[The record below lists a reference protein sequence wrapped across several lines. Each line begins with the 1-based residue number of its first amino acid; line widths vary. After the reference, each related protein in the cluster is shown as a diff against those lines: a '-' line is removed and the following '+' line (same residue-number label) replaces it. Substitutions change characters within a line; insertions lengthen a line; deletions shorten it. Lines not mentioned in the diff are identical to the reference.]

1 MEMLTVNI
9 ELYIADGVLLN
20 RSVYERQSKLRLA
33 AVIDDTIFIT
43 RGPLKFWSQRQS
55 LHGMNLMQHIRNF
68 CIIAHI
74 DHGKS
79 TLADRL
85 IQTCG
90 GVTQRELHAQML
102 DSMDIERERGITIKS
117 NTISL
122 DYTAPD
128 GKKYLLNLID
138 TPGHVDFSHEVRRS
152 LMAGDGAL
160 IIVDASQGVEAQT
173 VANLYLAMEHDL
185 ELLPVIN
192 KIDLPAADI
201 DMAREAI
208 DAELGLDPFE
218 AIAVSA
224 KTGEG
229 IKAVL
234 NGIVEKLPPPSGD
247 PTAPL
252 KALIFDAHFDKY
264 RGVILQCR
272 VIEGTLKTKDVIHF
286 MHADRDFTVDE
297 LGYNQ
302 LKLMPKD
309 QLAAGEVGYI
319 VAGVKSVQDIEIGD
333 TITLADNPAADPIP
347 GYQEARQVVF
357 SSIYPMSSDQYVDL
371 TKALEKLAI
380 NDAALTFEKD
390 SSAAL
395 GFGFRCGF
403 LGLLHL
409 DVIQERLQREFDI
422 GLVISAPS
430 VSYKVTLKDGKEI
443 EVDNPSYWP
452 DPMSIESIT
461 EPYIKASILTPEENV
476 GPVMELCRDHRSE
489 SQTINYLSAG
499 RLEVVSEMPLGEVL
513 FDFYGKLKMITRGYG
528 SFDYDPI
535 EYRAT
540 DVVKVDILVNKEPVD
555 TLSYLVHREKA
566 RNRALHYCERLA
578 KEIPR
583 HQFKIPVQ
591 GVIGGNV
598 IARSTI
604 APFRKDVTAKLY
616 GGDVTRKKK
625 LLEKQKKGKA
635 KMKQFGSVNIP
646 QKAFVSVLRADQ
658 D

>member
-1 MEMLTVNI
+1 MKN
-9 ELYIADGVLLN
+9 
-20 RSVYERQSKLRLA
+20 
-33 AVIDDTIFIT
+33 
-43 RGPLKFWSQRQS
+43 
-55 LHGMNLMQHIRNF
+55 IRNF

-85 IQTCG
+85 IQVCG
-90 GVTQRELHAQML
+90 GVTQRELHEQML

-117 NTISL
+117 NTMTL
-122 DYTAPD
+122 DYRAAD
-128 GKKYLLNLID
+128 GQDYQLNLID

-152 LMAGDGAL
+152 LMACDGAL

-192 KIDLPAADI
+192 KIDLPAADV
-201 DMAREAI
+201 DRAREAI

-218 AIAVSA
+218 AIPCSA
-224 KTGEG
+224 KKGVG
-229 IKAVL
+229 IEEVL
-234 NGIVEKLPPPSGD
+234 TGIVEKLPPPTGD
-247 PTAPL
+247 PSAPL
-252 KALIFDAHFDKY
+252 KALVFDAFFDKY

-272 VIEGTLKTKDVIHF
+272 VMEGTLKPKDTIHF
-286 MHADRDFTVDE
+286 MHTDRDFKVDE

-302 LKLMPKD
+302 MKLVPRES
-309 QLAAGEVGYI
+309 LSAGEVGYI

-333 TITLADNPAADPIP
+333 TITLQDRPAAEPIP
-347 GYQEARQVVF
+347 GYQEAKQVVF
-357 SSIYPMSSDQYVDL
+357 SSIYPMSTDQYVDL
-371 TKALEKLAI
+371 TKALDKLAI
-380 NDAALTFEKD
+380 NDAALTYEKD

-430 VSYKVTLKDGKEI
+430 VKYKLSLTDGTEV

-452 DPMSIESIT
+452 NPMSIESAT
-461 EPYIKASILTPEENV
+461 EPYIKASILTPEAYV
-476 GPVMELCRDHRSE
+476 GPVMELCREHRSD
-489 SQTINYLSAG
+489 SQTMNYLSVG
-499 RLEVVSEMPLGEVL
+499 RIEVVSEMPLGEVL

-528 SFDYDPI
+528 SFDYTPI
-535 EYRAT
+535 EYRKT

-566 RNRALHYCERLA
+566 RTRALHYCERLA

-583 HQFKIPVQ
+583 HQFKIPIQ
-591 GVIGGNV
+591 GVIGGTV

-604 APFRKDVTAKLY
+604 APFRKDVTEKLY

-646 QKAFVSVLRADQ
+646 QKAFVSVLRADK

>member
-1 MEMLTVNI
+1 M
-9 ELYIADGVLLN
+9 
-20 RSVYERQSKLRLA
+20 
-33 AVIDDTIFIT
+33 
-43 RGPLKFWSQRQS
+43 
-55 LHGMNLMQHIRNF
+55 
-68 CIIAHI
+68 
-74 DHGKS
+74 
-79 TLADRL
+79 
-85 IQTCG
+85 IQVCG
-90 GVTQRELHAQML
+90 GVSLRDLHDQML

-122 DYTAPD
+122 DYKAKNGND
-128 GKKYLLNLID
+128 YLLNLID

-152 LMAGDGAL
+152 LMACEGAL

-173 VANLYLAMEHDL
+173 VANLYLALEHDL

-192 KIDLPAADI
+192 KIDLPSADVER
-201 DMAREAI
+201 AREAI
-208 DAELGLDPFE
+208 DAELGLDPLE
-218 AIAVSA
+218 AIPVSA
-224 KTGEG
+224 KAG
-229 IKAVL
+229 IGIEEVL
-234 NGIVEKLPPPSGD
+234 EGIVERLPSPTGD
-247 PTAPL
+247 PDAPL

-272 VIEGTLKTKDVIHF
+272 VMEGTLRPKDTIHF
-286 MHADRDFTVDE
+286 MHANRDFTVDE

-302 LKLMPKD
+302 FKLVPKT
-309 QLAAGEVGYI
+309 QLQAGEVGYI

-333 TITLADNPAADPIP
+333 TITLLDRPADEPIP
-347 GYQEARQVVF
+347 GYQEAKQVVF
-357 SSIYPMSSDQYVDL
+357 SSIYPMSTDQYVDL
-371 TKALEKLAI
+371 TKALDKLAI
-380 NDAALTFEKD
+380 NDAALTYEKD

-409 DVIQERLQREFDI
+409 DVVQERIQREFDI

-430 VSYKVTLKDGKEI
+430 VKYILELTDGSTV

-452 DPMSIESIT
+452 EPMTIQSAS
-461 EPYIKASILTPEENV
+461 EPYIKASILTPESYV
-476 GPVMELCRDHRSE
+476 GPVMELCREHRSE
-489 SQTINYLSAG
+489 SQTMNYLSAG
-499 RLEVVSEMPLGEVL
+499 RIEVISEMPLGEVL

-528 SFDYDPI
+528 SFDYEPI
-535 EYRAT
+535 EYRKT

-566 RNRALHYCERLA
+566 RTRALHYCERLA

-583 HQFKIPVQ
+583 HQFKIPIQ

-598 IARSTI
+598 IARTTI
-604 APFRKDVTAKLY
+604 APFRKDVTEKLY

-646 QKAFVSVLRADQ
+646 QKAFVSVLRADN

>member
-1 MEMLTVNI
+1 M
-9 ELYIADGVLLN
+9 
-20 RSVYERQSKLRLA
+20 K
-33 AVIDDTIFIT
+33 
-43 RGPLKFWSQRQS
+43 
-55 LHGMNLMQHIRNF
+55 HIRNF

-90 GVTQRELHAQML
+90 GVTQRELHEQML

-117 NTISL
+117 NTITL
-122 DYTAPD
+122 NYTAQD
-128 GKKYLLNLID
+128 GETYQLNLID

-152 LMAGDGAL
+152 LMACDGAL
-160 IIVDASQGVEAQT
+160 IVVDASQGVEAQT
-173 VANLYLAMEHDL
+173 VANLYLAMEYDL
-185 ELLPVIN
+185 ELLPIIN
-192 KIDLPAADI
+192 KIDLPAADV
-201 DMAREAI
+201 DRARVAI
-208 DAELGLDPFE
+208 DAELGLDPFV
-218 AIAVSA
+218 AIPVSA
-224 KTGEG
+224 KTGLNIED
-229 IKAVL
+229 VL
-234 NGIVEKLPPPSGD
+234 VGIVEHLPCPAGD
-247 PTAPL
+247 STAPL
-252 KALIFDAHFDKY
+252 KALVFDAYFDTY
-264 RGVILQCR
+264 RGVILQVR
-272 VIEGTLKTKDVIHF
+272 VIEGTFKPKDTIHF
-286 MHADRDFTVDE
+286 MHSDRDFRVDE

-302 LKLMPKD
+302 LKLNPKD
-309 QLAAGEVGYI
+309 KLSAGEVGYV

-333 TITLADNPAADPIP
+333 TITLLDRPASEPIP
-347 GYQEARQVVF
+347 GYQPARQVVF
-357 SSIYPMSSDQYVDL
+357 SSVYPMNSDEYPDL

-409 DVIQERLQREFDI
+409 DVVQERLQREFDI

-430 VSYKVTLKDGKEI
+430 VKYNIQLRDGTEI
-443 EVDNPSYWP
+443 ECDNPSYWP
-452 DPMSIESIT
+452 EPTSIESVT
-461 EPYIKASILTPEENV
+461 EPYIKASILTPEEYV
-476 GPVMELCRDHRSE
+476 GPVMELCREHRSE
-489 SQTINYLSAG
+489 AQTMNYLSVG
-499 RLEVVSEMPLGEVL
+499 RIEVVSEMPLGEVL

-528 SFDYDPI
+528 SFDYEPM
-535 EYRAT
+535 EYRKT

-566 RNRALHYCERLA
+566 RTRALHYCERLA

-583 HQFKIPVQ
+583 HQFKIPIQ

-604 APFRKDVTAKLY
+604 APFRKDVTEKLY

-646 QKAFVSVLRADQ
+646 QKAFVSVLRAND

>member
-1 MEMLTVNI
+1 M
-9 ELYIADGVLLN
+9 
-20 RSVYERQSKLRLA
+20 K
-33 AVIDDTIFIT
+33 
-43 RGPLKFWSQRQS
+43 
-55 LHGMNLMQHIRNF
+55 HIRNF

-90 GVTQRELHAQML
+90 AVALRDLHEQML

-117 NTISL
+117 NTITL
-122 DYTAPD
+122 DYRAPD
-128 GKKYLLNLID
+128 GKDYLLNLID

-152 LMAGDGAL
+152 LMACEGAL

-173 VANLYLAMEHDL
+173 VANLYLALEHDL
-185 ELLPVIN
+185 TLLPVIN
-192 KIDLPAADI
+192 KIDLIAADV
-201 DMAREAI
+201 DRAQEAI

-218 AIAVSA
+218 AIAISA
-224 KTGEG
+224 KNG
-229 IKAVL
+229 IGIDDVL
-234 NGIVEKLPPPSGD
+234 VGIVEKLPEPQGD
-247 PTAPL
+247 PDAPL
-252 KALIFDAHFDKY
+252 KALVFDAHFDTY

-272 VIEGTLKTKDVIHF
+272 VMEGTLKPRDTIHF
-286 MHADRDFTVDE
+286 MHSDRDFTVDE
-297 LGYNQ
+297 VGYNQ
-302 LKLMPKD
+302 FKLNSRQ
-309 QLAAGEVGYI
+309 QLSAGEVGYV

-333 TITLADNPAADPIP
+333 TITHLDRQAEEPVP

-357 SSIYPMSSDQYVDL
+357 SSIYPMDTGDYVEL
-371 TKALEKLAI
+371 TKALDKLAI

-409 DVIQERLQREFDI
+409 DVIQERLRREFDI

-430 VSYKVTLKDGKEI
+430 VKYKLTLRDDSTIEI
-443 EVDNPSYWP
+443 DNPTYWP
-452 DPMSIESIT
+452 DPTLIESCS
-461 EPYIKASILTPEENV
+461 EPFIKASILTPETYV
-476 GPVMELCRDHRSE
+476 GPVMELCREHRSE
-489 SQTINYLSAG
+489 SQTMNYLSAS
-499 RLEVVSEMPLGEVL
+499 RVEIVSVMPLGEVL
-513 FDFYGKLKMITRGYG
+513 FDFYGNLKMITRGYG
-528 SFDYDPI
+528 SFDYEPI
-535 EYRAT
+535 EYRKT

-555 TLSYLVHREKA
+555 TLSYLVHRDKA
-566 RNRALHYCERLA
+566 RPRALHYCERLA
-578 KEIPR
+578 EEIPR

-591 GVIGGNV
+591 GAIGGDI
-598 IARSTI
+598 IARTTI
-604 APFRKDVTAKLY
+604 APYRKDVTEKLY

-646 QKAFVSVLRADQ
+646 QKAFVSVLRADK

>member
-1 MEMLTVNI
+1 M
-9 ELYIADGVLLN
+9 
-20 RSVYERQSKLRLA
+20 K
-33 AVIDDTIFIT
+33 
-43 RGPLKFWSQRQS
+43 
-55 LHGMNLMQHIRNF
+55 HIRNF

-85 IQTCG
+85 IQACG
-90 GVTQRELHAQML
+90 GVTQREFHDQIL

-117 NTISL
+117 NTITLS
-122 DYTAPD
+122 YRAPD
-128 GKKYLLNLID
+128 GHDYLLNLID

-152 LMAGDGAL
+152 LMACDGAL
-160 IIVDASQGVEAQT
+160 IVIDASQGVEAQT
-173 VANLYLAMEHDL
+173 VANLYLALEHDL
-185 ELLPVIN
+185 ELLAVIN
-192 KIDLPAADI
+192 KIDLPAADVERV
-201 DMAREAI
+201 REEI
-208 DAELGLDPFE
+208 DADLGLDPFD
-218 AIAVSA
+218 AVPVSA
-224 KTGEG
+224 KTGVG
-229 IKAVL
+229 IEDVL
-234 NGIVEKLPPPSGD
+234 AGIVEKLPAPKGD
-247 PTAPL
+247 AKVPL
-252 KALIFDAHFDKY
+252 KALVFDAHFDSY

-272 VIEGTLKTKDVIHF
+272 VMEGTLKVRDTIHF
-286 MHADRDFTVDE
+286 MHTNRNFVVDE

-302 LKLMPKD
+302 LKLNSKN
-309 QLAAGEVGYI
+309 QLSAGEVGYI

-333 TITLADNPAADPIP
+333 TITLLEQPAAEPIP
-347 GYQEARQVVF
+347 GYQEAKQVVF
-357 SSIYPMSSDQYVDL
+357 SSIYPMSTDKYPEL
-371 TKALEKLAI
+371 TKALDKLAI
-380 NDAALTFEKD
+380 NDAALTYEKD

-430 VSYKVTLKDGKEI
+430 VKYQLTLKDGSTT

-452 DPMSIESIT
+452 DPMKIDSAT
-461 EPYIKASILTPEENV
+461 EPYIKASILTPEEYV
-476 GPVMELCRDHRSE
+476 GPVMELCREHRSE
-489 SQTINYLSAG
+489 SQTMNYLSAG
-499 RLEVVSEMPLGEVL
+499 RVEVTSEMPLGEVL

-535 EYRAT
+535 EYRDT

-555 TLSYLVHREKA
+555 TLAYLVHRDKA
-566 RNRALHYCERLA
+566 RTRALHYCERLA

-583 HQFKIPVQ
+583 HQFKIPIQ
-591 GVIGGNV
+591 GVIGGNI
-598 IARSTI
+598 IARTTI
-604 APFRKDVTAKLY
+604 QPYRKDVTEKLY

-635 KMKQFGSVNIP
+635 KMKQYGSVNIP
-646 QKAFVSVLRADQ
+646 QKAFVSVLRADK

>member
-1 MEMLTVNI
+1 M
-9 ELYIADGVLLN
+9 
-20 RSVYERQSKLRLA
+20 K
-33 AVIDDTIFIT
+33 
-43 RGPLKFWSQRQS
+43 
-55 LHGMNLMQHIRNF
+55 HIRNF

-85 IQTCG
+85 IQACG
-90 GVTQRELHAQML
+90 GVTQREFQDQML

-117 NTISL
+117 NTVSL
-122 DYTAPD
+122 SYTAKD
-128 GKKYLLNLID
+128 GQEYLLNLID

-152 LMAGDGAL
+152 LMACEGAL
-160 IIVDASQGVEAQT
+160 MVVDASQGVEAQT
-173 VANLYLAMEHDL
+173 VANLYLALEYDL
-185 ELLPVIN
+185 EMLAIIN
-192 KIDLPAADI
+192 KIDLPAADVDRVREEI
-201 DMAREAI
+201 DS
-208 DAELGLDPFE
+208 DLGLDPFE
-218 AIAVSA
+218 AIPVSA

-229 IKAVL
+229 IQDVL
-234 NGIVEKLPPPSGD
+234 EGIVTQLTCPSGD
-247 PTAPL
+247 PDAPL
-252 KALIFDAHFDKY
+252 KALVFDAHFDKY

-272 VIEGTLKTKDVIHF
+272 VVQGTLKTRQSIHF
-286 MHADRDFTVDE
+286 MHSGRDYKVDE

-302 LKLMPKD
+302 FKLNPKE
-309 QLAAGEVGYI
+309 QLSAGEVGYI

-333 TITLADNPAADPIP
+333 TITALDRQADEPIP

-357 SSIYPMSSDQYVDL
+357 SSVYPMSTDEYQDL
-371 TKALEKLAI
+371 TKALDKLAI
-380 NDAALTFEKD
+380 NDAALTYEKD

-430 VSYKVTLKDGKEI
+430 VKYKLNLKDGTTI

-452 DPMSIESIT
+452 DPTNIDSAS
-461 EPYIKASILTPEENV
+461 EPYIKASILTPEEYV
-476 GPVMELCRDHRSE
+476 GPVMELCREHRSE
-489 SQTINYLSAG
+489 TQTMNYLSAG
-499 RLEVVSEMPLGEVL
+499 RVEVSSEMPLGEVL

-528 SFDYDPI
+528 SFDYVPI

-540 DVVKVDILVNKEPVD
+540 DVVKVDILVNKEPID
-555 TLSYLVHREKA
+555 ALAYLVHREKA
-566 RNRALHYCERLA
+566 RARALHYCEQLA
-578 KEIPR
+578 EAIPR
-583 HQFKIPVQ
+583 HQFKIPIQ
-591 GVIGGNV
+591 GAIGGTI
-598 IARSTI
+598 IARATI
-604 APFRKDVTAKLY
+604 QPYRKDVTAKLY

-646 QKAFVSVLRADQ
+646 QKAFVSVLRADK